1 MNTLLVWQK
10 IAHAN
15 AVAHGFTEQTVPE
28 MCALMHSE
36 VSELFEA
43 FRKGILSTQCDKAVQ
58 LTNAEEELADIVIRA
73 CHAAENLGIDLNRAV
88 ELKHAYNVQRP
99 FKHGNKAL

>member
-1 MNTLLVWQK
+1 MNTLLDLQK
-10 IAHAN
+10 IVHAD
-15 AVAHGFTEQTVPE
+15 AVAHGFTKQTVPE
-28 MCALMHSE
+28 MCALLHSE

-43 FRKGILSTQCDKAVQ
+43 FRQGTLNSPCDKTSN

-88 ELKHAYNVQRP
+88 EIKHAYNVKRP
-99 FKHGNKAL
+99 FKHGNKVL